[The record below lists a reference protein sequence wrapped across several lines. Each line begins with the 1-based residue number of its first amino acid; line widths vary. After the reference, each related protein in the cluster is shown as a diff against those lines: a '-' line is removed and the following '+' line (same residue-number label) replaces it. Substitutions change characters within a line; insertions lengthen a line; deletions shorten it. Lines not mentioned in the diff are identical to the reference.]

1 MVTLPLFKL
10 GTLVIKQAAKPI
22 ANLVKTGAKNSSIF
36 KRIISFPAQS
46 YNTYEQR
53 FRMRQMGYQGDVN
66 IKPLTDQAAVD
77 LAANILGEVV
87 VFSIAVLVLLAEMR
101 RSQQKEQAKEDVQ
114 NEKLISLQKQIHDL
128 GLVVEQQSTQ
138 IRELSR
144 RG

>member
-1 MVTLPLFKL
+1 MEILLLIIFHF
-10 GTLVIKQAAKPI
+10 
-22 ANLVKTGAKNSSIF
+22 SISNCYF
-36 KRIISFPAQS
+36 SG
-46 YNTYEQR
+46 YNKFEQQ
-53 FRMRQMGYQGDVN
+53 FRMRQMGYQGDVH

-101 RSQQKEQAKEDVQ
+101 RSQQKEQAKEDIQ
-114 NEKLISLQKQIHDL
+114 NDKLISLQKQIHDL